1 MAACAETMQLIEA
14 LEAQE
19 TLRLRGFSASC
30 GQTGSVV
37 VDRWGHVR
45 GIWHVHDGRYY
56 WTNGA
61 SSQPTHSVTSL
72 DDAVAYTMTVIAA
85 A

>member
-1 MAACAETMQLIEA
+1 MGASAETMQLMEA
-14 LEAQE
+14 LEAQQ
-19 TLRLRGFSASC
+19 LLKLRGFTASY

-45 GIWHVHDGRYY
+45 GLWHIYNGQYF
-56 WTNGA
+56 WTGGA
-61 SSQPTHSVTSL
+61 SSQPTHSVASM
-72 DDAVAYTMTVIAA
+72 DEAIAYTLSVIAA